1 MSNNPMEQNPMFGI
15 ISGINAVEGFD
26 PTQVAVEYDSFD
38 GSKITGLPVAMQI
51 AWFRLKYPE
60 GRIAVTADVGANK
73 DCIVA
78 RARIYKQYTD
88 PVDQFLAEASASRSY
103 SEKNPGIPP
112 REWAQTAAIGIAL
125 RNAGFGLQFKVAG
138 EPATPSGNELL
149 PAGGKSGLPA
159 APERTETTAA
169 AEAPAAVMP
178 EPPIDPLEAA
188 RQMVCPL
195 KNKYAGRT
203 LGEIVALDKG
213 FITWLATK
221 YSGTEHPE
229 LAVAARLLCEHAL
242 SQSA

>member
-15 ISGINAVEGFD
+15 ISSINAVEGFD

-38 GSKITGLPVAMQI
+38 GGKITGLPVAMQI

-60 GRIAVTADVGANK
+60 GRIAVTADAGPYK

-88 PVDQFLAEASASRSY
+88 PADQFLAEASASRSY
-103 SEKNPGIPP
+103 SEKSPGIPP

-149 PAGGKSGLPA
+149 PAGGAAALPA
-159 APERTETTAA
+159 APERVEAA
-169 AEAPAAVMP
+169 AAMPEAAMAAQEPAA
-178 EPPIDPLEAA
+178 DPLEAA
-188 RQMVCPL
+188 RQTVCPL
-195 KNKYAGRT
+195 KKYAGRT
-203 LGEIVALDKG
+203 LGEIGALDKG
-213 FITWLATK
+213 FLIWLATK
-221 YSGTEHPE
+221 YTSEEHPG
-229 LAVAARLLCEHAL
+229 LSAAAKLICEHAL
-242 SQSA
+242 EQSA